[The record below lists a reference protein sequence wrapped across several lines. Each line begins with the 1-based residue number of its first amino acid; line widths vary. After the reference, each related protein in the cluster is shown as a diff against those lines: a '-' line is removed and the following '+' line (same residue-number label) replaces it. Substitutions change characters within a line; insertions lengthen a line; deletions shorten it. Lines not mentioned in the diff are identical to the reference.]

1 MLREKRPRFNSPQA
15 IIFMPPYP
23 ITISGHLIRQKN
35 PKRGSSLARSLM
47 ASLRLPCCLS
57 SKTPSFSINPITPK
71 LSSLHNQPNN
81 FTFNTNTNNI
91 SLSHSL
97 CFPIR
102 NNNKFRHFLL
112 HFSSTTQDHPV
123 VDSSSLDDVVTEY
136 QSKAEEKEEEFSKTR
151 LLASNVPWNRTAEDI
166 RALFQ
171 KFGTVVDVEE
181 FEGRT
186 LKMNYAKAKKKKPS
200 PPPPPKPGPTF
211 NLFVANLPFE
221 AKSKDLKEFF
231 IAEGANVVSAEII
244 FHDNP
249 RRPSGYGFVAFK
261 TKKEADYAIST
272 FSEKEF
278 MGRQLRVARS
288 RQFVKQRKED
298 ASQSDGTSGELESE
312 KVQADT
318 ANDN

>member
-1 MLREKRPRFNSPQA
+1 
-15 IIFMPPYP
+15 
-23 ITISGHLIRQKN
+23 
-35 PKRGSSLARSLM
+35 M

-71 LSSLHNQPNN
+71 FTSLHNQPNN

-136 QSKAEEKEEEFSKTR
+136 QSKAEEKEEELSKTR
-151 LLASNVPWNRTAEDI
+151 LLASNVPWNCTAEDI

-171 KFGTVVDVEE
+171 KFGTVVDVELSMYSKTRNRGLAFVTMGSPEEAVAALNNLESYE

-221 AKSKDLKEFF
+221 SKSKDLKEFF

>member
-1 MLREKRPRFNSPQA
+1 
-15 IIFMPPYP
+15 
-23 ITISGHLIRQKN
+23 
-35 PKRGSSLARSLM
+35 M
-47 ASLRLPCCLS
+47 ASLRLPCSLS
-57 SKTPSFSINPITPK
+57 SKTPSLSVHPITHK
-71 LSSLHNQPNN
+71 LSSLHNHPNN
-81 FTFNTNTNNI
+81 FTFSSNTNNI

-97 CFPIR
+97 FFPIR
-102 NNNKFRHFLL
+102 NNNRFRRFVL

-123 VDSSSLDDVVTEY
+123 VDSSSLDDVNEY
-136 QSKAEEKEEEFSKTR
+136 QSKAGETEEEFSKTR
-151 LLASNVPWNRTAEDI
+151 LLASNVPWDCTAEDI
-166 RALFQ
+166 RSMFE
-171 KFGTVVDVEE
+171 KFGTVVDVELSMYSKTRNRGLAFITMGSPEEAVAARTNLESYE

-186 LKMNYAKAKKKKPS
+186 LKMNYAKLKKKKPS

-231 IAEGANVVSAEII
+231 IAEGANVVSAEVI

-261 TKKEADYAIST
+261 TRKEADDALST

-278 MGRQLRVARS
+278 IGRQLRVARS

-298 ASQSDGTSGELESE
+298 ASQSDGTSGELESD
-312 KVQADT
+312 KILADT

>member
-1 MLREKRPRFNSPQA
+1 
-15 IIFMPPYP
+15 
-23 ITISGHLIRQKN
+23 
-35 PKRGSSLARSLM
+35 M
-47 ASLRLPCCLS
+47 ASLRLPCFLS
-57 SKTPSFSINPITPK
+57 SKTPSLFVHPISHK
-71 LSSLHNQPNN
+71 LSFLHNHPNN
-81 FTFNTNTNNI
+81 FTFSSNTNNI
-91 SLSHSL
+91 SLSHCF

-102 NNNKFRHFLL
+102 NKNKFRHILL

-123 VDSSSLDDVVTEY
+123 VDSTSLDDVVNEY
-136 QSKAEEKEEEFSKTR
+136 QSNAGEKEEEFSKTR
-151 LLASNVPWNRTAEDI
+151 LLASNVPWDCTAEDI
-166 RALFQ
+166 RALFE
-171 KFGTVVDVEE
+171 KFGTVVDVELSMYSKTRNRGLAFITMGSPEEAVAALTNLESYE

-186 LKMNYAKAKKKKPS
+186 LKMNYAKSKKKKPS
-200 PPPPPKPGPTF
+200 PPKPGPTF

-231 IAEGANVVSAEII
+231 IAEGANVVSAEVI

-261 TKKEADYAIST
+261 TRKEADDALST

-278 MGRQLRVARS
+278 IGRQLRVARS

-298 ASQSDGTSGELESE
+298 ASQSDGTSGELESD
-312 KVQADT
+312 KVLADT

>member
-1 MLREKRPRFNSPQA
+1 
-15 IIFMPPYP
+15 
-23 ITISGHLIRQKN
+23 
-35 PKRGSSLARSLM
+35 M
-47 ASLRLPCCLS
+47 ASLRLPCSLS
-57 SKTPSFSINPITPK
+57 SKTPSLSVHPITPK
-71 LSSLHNQPNN
+71 LSSLHNHPNN
-81 FTFNTNTNNI
+81 FTFSSNTNNI

-102 NNNKFRHFLL
+102 NNNRFRHFVL

-123 VDSSSLDDVVTEY
+123 VDSSSLDDVNVY
-136 QSKAEEKEEEFSKTR
+136 QSKAGETEEEFSKTR
-151 LLASNVPWNRTAEDI
+151 LLASNVPWDCTAEDI
-166 RALFQ
+166 RSMFE
-171 KFGTVVDVEE
+171 KFGTVVDVELSMYSKTRNRGLAFITMGSPEEAVAALTNLESYE

-186 LKMNYAKAKKKKPS
+186 LKMNYAKLKKKKPS

-211 NLFVANLPFE
+211 NLFVANLPYE

-231 IAEGANVVSAEII
+231 ITEGANVVSAEVI

-261 TKKEADYAIST
+261 TRKEADDALST

-278 MGRQLRVARS
+278 IGRQLRVARS

-298 ASQSDGTSGELESE
+298 ASHSDGTSGELESD
-312 KVQADT
+312 KILADT